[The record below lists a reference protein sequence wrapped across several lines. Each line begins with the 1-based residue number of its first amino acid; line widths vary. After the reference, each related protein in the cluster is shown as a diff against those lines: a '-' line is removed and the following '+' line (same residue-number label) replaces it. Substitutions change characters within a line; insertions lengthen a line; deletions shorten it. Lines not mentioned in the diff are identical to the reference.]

1 MTNEEKIKHVYGRVG
16 FGLSPEQYQRLRRQP
31 LSKVINNLFEAAKKG
46 PQKVECPN
54 YSIPNAQQF
63 KEMGKKERKQATRDL
78 RKLIPQLNLNWT
90 RQMVKEE
97 EGALIEKMTLFWH
110 GHFACAPKRVDF
122 ANQQLQTLRQHAL
135 GNFRDL
141 LVAISKDAA
150 MIIYL
155 NNQQNRKAK
164 PNENYAREVMELF
177 TLGRGHYTEQDVK
190 AAARAFTGWF
200 TNRFTGE
207 FAFKARQHDEE
218 HKTFMGRTGN
228 WNGEDIIDFILE
240 NRQTARFL
248 AEKLYSYFVNEE
260 PNEEAIKGMANR
272 LYESNYDIKATMRYL
287 LDSEWFYAPENVG
300 NRIKSPIELLV
311 GLSKTLHLKF
321 DDSKA
326 MILPQRALG
335 QVLFQP
341 PNVAGW
347 TNGKAW
353 IDNATLLLRLNL
365 SAFLLKQKELTI
377 RLPDQPE
384 RKQGGR
390 FNGLNISNDIA
401 ALEKAFT
408 PMKEA
413 EQIKEITAYLL
424 ATPINGLPEEWEK
437 WIKSREEDRLR
448 TRVMVLMSLPE
459 YQLC

>member
-1 MTNEEKIKHVYGRVG
+1 MTNEEKIKHVYSRIG
-16 FGLSPEQYQRLRRQP
+16 FGLAPEDYQRLRRQP
-31 LSKVINNLFEAAKKG
+31 LSKVINNLFEAAKKD
-46 PQKVECPN
+46 PITIPCPN
-54 YSIPNAQQF
+54 FEVPNP
-63 KEMGKKERKQATRDL
+63 KEYKDMGKKEKRQATRDL
-78 RKLIPQLNLNWT
+78 RKLIPQLNLHWM
-90 RQMVKEE
+90 RQMAQEREQV
-97 EGALIEKMTLFWH
+97 LLEKMTLFWH

-122 ANQQLQTLRQHAL
+122 ASQQLDTLRRYAL

-150 MIIYL
+150 MILYL

-200 TNRFTGE
+200 TNKFTGE
-207 FAFKARQHDEE
+207 FAFKERQHDTGS
-218 HKTFMGRTGN
+218 KTFMGRTGN

-240 NRQTARFL
+240 ERQTARFL
-248 AEKLYSYFVNEE
+248 AQKLYRYFVNET
-260 PNEEAIKGMANR
+260 PNESAIEGIANR
-272 LYESNYDIKATMRYL
+272 LYESNYDLRITMRYV
-287 LDSEWFYAPENVG
+287 LDSTWFYDAENVG

-311 GLSKTLHLKF
+311 GLSKTLHVKF
-321 DDSKA
+321 EDPKA
-326 MILPQRALG
+326 IILPQRALG

-347 TNGKAW
+347 PSGKGW

-365 SAFLLKQKELTI
+365 AAFLLKQKELNI
-377 RLPDQPE
+377 RLQDQPE

-390 FNGLNISNDIA
+390 FNGLNISNNIA

-413 EQIKEITAYLL
+413 EQIKELTAYLL
-424 ATPINGLPEEWEK
+424 AVSINGLPEEWER
-437 WIKSREEDRLR
+437 WIKSREEDRFR

-459 YQLC
+459 YQLG

>member
-1 MTNEEKIKHVYGRVG
+1 MTNEEKIKHIYGRVG
-16 FGLSPEQYQRLRRQP
+16 LGLSPEQYQRIRRQP
-31 LSKVINNLFEAAKKG
+31 LSKVINNLFEGVKRPIKKV
-46 PQKVECPN
+46 PCPN
-54 YSIPNAQQF
+54 FDIPSPQQF
-63 KEMGKKERKQATRDL
+63 QAMGKKERRQATRDL
-78 RKLIPQLNLNWT
+78 RKLIPQLNLNWM

-97 EGALIEKMTLFWH
+97 EGVLVERMALFWH
-110 GHFACAPKRVDF
+110 GHFACAPNRVDF
-122 ANQQLQTLRQHAL
+122 AAQQLATLRQYAL

-150 MIIYL
+150 MILYL
-155 NNQQNRKAK
+155 NNQQNRKNK
-164 PNENYAREVMELF
+164 PNENYARELMELF
-177 TLGRGHYTEQDVK
+177 TLGRGHYTEADVK

-207 FAFKARQHDEE
+207 FNFNSRQHDEGS
-218 HKTFMGRTGN
+218 KTFMGRTGN

-248 AEKLYSYFVNEE
+248 AEKLYHYFVNEQ
-260 PNEEAIKGMANR
+260 PNEQAIESLAQV
-272 LYESNYDIKATMRYL
+272 LYQSNYNIATTMRYL
-287 LDSEWFYAPENVG
+287 LDSEWFYNAENMG
-300 NRIKSPIELLV
+300 NKIKSPIELLV
-311 GLSKTLHLKF
+311 GLSKTLHIKF
-321 DDSKA
+321 DDPKA
-326 MILPQRALG
+326 IVLPQRALG

-347 TNGKAW
+347 TSGKGW

-365 SAFLLKQKELTI
+365 AAFLLKQKELNI

-390 FNGLNISNDIA
+390 FNGLNITSNIA
-401 ALEKAFT
+401 ALEQAFS

-413 EQIKEITAYLL
+413 ERNKEITTYLL
-424 ATPINGLPEEWEK
+424 SPPLKGLPEKWEK
-437 WIKSREEDRLR
+437 WIKSREEDRFR

>member
-1 MTNEEKIKHVYGRVG
+1 MTNEEKIKHIYGRVG
-16 FGLSPEQYQRLRRQP
+16 LGLSPEQYQRIRRQP
-31 LSKVINNLFEAAKKG
+31 LSKVINNLFEGVKRPIKKV
-46 PQKVECPN
+46 PCPN
-54 YSIPNAQQF
+54 FDIPSPQQF
-63 KEMGKKERKQATRDL
+63 QAMGKKERRQATRDL
-78 RKLIPQLNLNWT
+78 RKLIPQLNLNWM

-97 EGALIEKMTLFWH
+97 EGALVERMALFWH
-110 GHFACAPKRVDF
+110 GHFACAPNRVDF
-122 ANQQLQTLRQHAL
+122 AAQQLATLRQYAL

-150 MIIYL
+150 MILYL
-155 NNQQNRKAK
+155 NNQQNRKNK
-164 PNENYAREVMELF
+164 PNENYARELMELF
-177 TLGRGHYTEQDVK
+177 TLGRGHYTEADVK

-207 FAFKARQHDEE
+207 FNFNSRQHDEGS
-218 HKTFMGRTGN
+218 KTFMGRTGN

-248 AEKLYSYFVNEE
+248 AEKLYHYFVNEQ
-260 PNEEAIKGMANR
+260 PNEQAIESLAQV
-272 LYESNYDIKATMRYL
+272 LYQSNYNIATTMRYL
-287 LDSEWFYAPENVG
+287 LDSEWFYNAENMG
-300 NRIKSPIELLV
+300 NKIKSPIELLV
-311 GLSKTLHLKF
+311 GLSKTLHIKF
-321 DDSKA
+321 DDPKA
-326 MILPQRALG
+326 IVLPQRALG

-347 TNGKAW
+347 TSGKGW

-365 SAFLLKQKELTI
+365 AAFLLKQKELNI

-390 FNGLNISNDIA
+390 FNGLNITSNIA
-401 ALEKAFT
+401 ALEQAFS

-413 EQIKEITAYLL
+413 ERNKEITTYLL
-424 ATPINGLPEEWEK
+424 SPPLKGLPEKWEK
-437 WIKSREEDRLR
+437 WIKSREEDRFR